1 MCYRLC
7 KKLVIKNFIAFLLSL
22 LVLQIVF
29 ELIKREIKHDVE
41 VTRKLNQIDSL
52 IQHRTHLDSLYWDHL
67 EKCAFELREGIEI
80 KP

>member
-1 MCYRLC
+1 M
-7 KKLVIKNFIAFLLSL
+7 KNFIAFLLSL

-41 VTRKLNQIDSL
+41 VTQKLNQIDSL